1 MVSRV
6 LKEPRVQVEMP
17 MVDSE
22 VMMVMLDS
30 LEYPVEL
37 ERREI
42 VEITEYL
49 DSQDRLEILYPDNRE
64 WEVNQARM
72 VVMVSDEYIRLY
84 ALLETM

>member
-6 LKEPRVQVEMP
+6 LKEPRVQVEML

-30 LEYPVEL
+30 LECPVEL

-49 DSQDRLEILYPDNRE
+49 DSQDRLEILYRESRE

>member
-30 LEYPVEL
+30 LECPVEL

-49 DSQDRLEILYPDNRE
+49 DSQDRLEILYRESRE

>member
-30 LEYPVEL
+30 LECPVEL

-49 DSQDRLEILYPDNRE
+49 DSQDRLEILYRESRE
-64 WEVNQARM
+64 WEVNQART

>member
-30 LEYPVEL
+30 LECPVEL

-49 DSQDRLEILYPDNRE
+49 DSQDRLEILYRESQE

>member
-22 VMMVMLDS
+22 GMMVMLDS
-30 LEYPVEL
+30 LECPVEL

-49 DSQDRLEILYPDNRE
+49 DSQDRLEILYQESRE

>member
-6 LKEPRVQVEMP
+6 LKVPRVQVVML

-30 LEYPVEL
+30 LECPVEL

-49 DSQDRLEILYPDNRE
+49 DSQDRLEILYPE
-64 WEVNQARM
+64 SQE
-72 VVMVSDEYIRLY
+72 
-84 ALLETM
+84 